1 MEPWRRLDDASADE
15 ARERLRACC
24 GSTRW
29 VERMLVRRPFGDQ
42 SSLLAAARDE
52 WFGLGEDDWRE
63 AFAHHPRIGDRA
75 DLARRLADTRHI
87 SERVEPGVEGAG
99 GRDKGAR
106 GEGNPGDDE
115 LSALAEANRVY
126 EQRFGYI
133 FIVCASGRTA
143 AQMLALLRARLGN
156 NPDVEIRVAA
166 AEQAEITTL
175 RLRGLS

>member
-1 MEPWRRLDDASADE
+1 MEPWRRLDDASVHE

-29 VERMLVRRPFGDQ
+29 VERMLERRPFGDQ

-75 DLARRLADTRHI
+75 DLARRFAATRHL
-87 SERVEPGVEGAG
+87 SEREQQGVEGAG
-99 GRDKGAR
+99 A
-106 GEGNPGDDE
+106 DE

-143 AQMLALLRARLGN
+143 AEMLALLRARLGN
-156 NPDVEIRVAA
+156 DPEVEIRVAA

>member
-63 AFAHHPRIGDRA
+63 AFAHHPRLGDRA
-75 DLARRLADTRHI
+75 ALARRFAATRHL
-87 SERVEPGVEGAG
+87 SERAQNGVAGAG
-99 GRDKGAR
+99 A
-106 GEGNPGDDE
+106 DE